1 MRTSSKGN
9 IKRPTIKFKPRTS
22 SDFRMEN
29 SKIPRFSST
38 QITNPPKNPQM
49 EEDEFWKD
57 CVDLHT
63 MVSRF
68 Y

>member
-29 SKIPRFSST
+29 FEK
-38 QITNPPKNPQM
+38 
-49 EEDEFWKD
+49 W
-57 CVDLHT
+57 
-63 MVSRF
+63 
-68 Y
+68 